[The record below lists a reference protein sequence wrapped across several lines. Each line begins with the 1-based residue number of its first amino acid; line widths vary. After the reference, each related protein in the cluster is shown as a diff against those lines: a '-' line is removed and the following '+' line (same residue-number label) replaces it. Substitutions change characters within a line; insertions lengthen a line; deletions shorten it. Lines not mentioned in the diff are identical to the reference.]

1 MITYERVRSFT
12 VSMNLA
18 TYPPP
23 KWLNH
28 HGAHVGCSHFVHL
41 CRVRRPGFCDTFA
54 LGTKPACTLF
64 QQIQNTSIF
73 RNQIQ
78 FSVFTRWY
86 HGCSIIF
93 PWHWRIPQLRRFA
106 ASPLRLP
113 ASSDTRASM
122 STFTTWSRCYI
133 TAKDVGLQ
141 KNVVDIHVL
150 YIYVCMYVCR

>member
-93 PWHWRIPQLRRFA
+93 PWFFHVCFSSFSVEKTSSPFPPVVPDWESMGGQLQA
-106 ASPLRLP
+106 A
-113 ASSDTRASM
+113 
-122 STFTTWSRCYI
+122 YGI
-133 TAKDVGLQ
+133 VGDAHMILWQ
-141 KNVVDIHVL
+141 YSQIDRGLTEI
-150 YIYVCMYVCR
+150 